1 MSFVRRQFCLSV
13 LVTSCALVTA
23 PAIAQIAPYPSKP
36 ITVIVSYPPG
46 GDTDAIARL
55 FADKL
60 SKRLNQTVL
69 IDNRPGAGGTIGNG
83 MVGRAHPDGYTLL
96 FTPNPFTTAPLVMRL
111 SGAASY
117 DVLGG
122 YEAIIK
128 TATQPLV
135 LVTSPSFG
143 VKTLP
148 DLIAKAKSGATVTY
162 ATPGAGSPMH
172 IIGEWLN
179 KSAGVK
185 ITHVPYRGVGPSVT
199 DVVAG
204 HVNTAW
210 VTFGAVRQYLDSG
223 KLIALAIGDNK
234 RSSLG
239 PNVPTLSELGYKDV
253 VVGAWNGFFA
263 PKGTPAPVVKL
274 LNEHLNAIVK
284 EPEVVEKLAFFG
296 ALPTGGAPSV
306 LTETNKREY
315 EVMGKAIKDMG
326 IVAE

>member
-1 MSFVRRQFCLSV
+1 MSVDRRQFCFTALACGTLLAQPV
-13 LVTSCALVTA
+13 LAEES
-23 PAIAQIAPYPSKP
+23 YPSKP

-60 SKRLNQTVL
+60 SRRLKQTVL
-69 IDNRPGAGGTIGNG
+69 IDNRPGAGGAIGNG
-83 MVGRAHPDGYTLL
+83 MVGRARADGYTLL

-143 VKTLP
+143 IKTLP
-148 DLIAKAKSGATVTY
+148 ELIAKAKSGASVTY
-162 ATPGAGSPMH
+162 ASPGAGSPMH
-172 IIGEWLN
+172 IVGEWLN

-223 KLIALAIGDNK
+223 KLIALAIGDSK

-239 PNVPTLSELGYKDV
+239 PNVPTLAELGYKDV
-253 VVGAWNGFFA
+253 VVGSWNGFFA
-263 PKGTPAPVVKL
+263 PKGTPSSTVTL
-274 LNEHLNAIVK
+274 LNKHLNDILN

-296 ALPTGGAPSV
+296 ALPSGGAPAV
-306 LTETNKREY
+306 LSDTNKREY